1 MSRLPPDLADED
13 LDEIASQLRRG
24 VNERQPNRSGRISHG
39 NGPLPPR
46 GKGSRPFAVLRR
58 RKPKPVTLAE
68 HA

>member
-13 LDEIASQLRRG
+13 MNDIASQMRRG
-24 VNERQPNRSGRISHG
+24 GNEREPNRSGRIARG
-39 NGPLPPR
+39 NGPQPPV

-58 RKPKPVTLAE
+58 GRPKPVTLAE